1 MGTRRRI
8 GTGGCT
14 LLMLLALS
22 LGACATTG
30 GSGGGAS
37 SDVLTGE
44 QLIESGRNDLL
55 SALQDLRPTWI
66 RGRGANSINYSSEVI
81 VFLNGAPYGTVSDLR
96 SLPLDA
102 VLDVRFLSASEAGA
116 RYGTLAGS
124 SGLVLVRTRG

>member
-8 GTGGCT
+8 GTGASTG
-14 LLMLLALS
+14 LLLLALS

-30 GSGGGAS
+30 GSGGAS

-44 QLIESGRNDLL
+44 ELIESRHNDLL
-55 SALQDLRPTWI
+55 GALQNLRPTWI
-66 RGRGANSINYSSEVI
+66 RGRGTNSVNYSSEVV

-96 SLPLDA
+96 SIPVDA
-102 VLDVRFLSASEAGA
+102 VLDVRFMSASEAGA